1 MTLSPTLTFD
11 EFLDKVSAKF
21 NRSPSAIFI
30 KFADED
36 GNKISL
42 VDESDYDLAL
52 EIARDSAKGKPEG
65 KLQVWCNTR

>member
-1 MTLSPTLTFD
+1 MTLSPSLTFD
-11 EFLDKVSAKF
+11 EFVDKVSAKF
-21 NRSPSAIFI
+21 NRSPSGILI

-52 EIARDSAKGKPEG
+52 EVARDSAKGKPEG
-65 KLQVWCNTR
+65 KLQVWCTKR